1 MHLPDHHLIVPRS
14 LSLPFCSRSCGTP
27 ASTFS
32 IATYALSTAS
42 APRIPARGDQRMG
55 AGTCSRKSAV
65 DGGGTIRKYFPSG
78 DRLHYPQEKP
88 YHFGTQVDIST

>member
-1 MHLPDHHLIVPRS
+1 
-14 LSLPFCSRSCGTP
+14 
-27 ASTFS
+27 
-32 IATYALSTAS
+32 
-42 APRIPARGDQRMG
+42 MG

-88 YHFGTQVDIST
+88 YHFGTQVDISTLDLQDAFDLAVQVEKEAEER